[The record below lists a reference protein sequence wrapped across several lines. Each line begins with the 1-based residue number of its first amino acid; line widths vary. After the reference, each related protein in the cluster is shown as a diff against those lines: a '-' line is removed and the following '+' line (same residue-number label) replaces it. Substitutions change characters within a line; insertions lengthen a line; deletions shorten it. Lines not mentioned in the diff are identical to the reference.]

1 MRILAAALTAVM
13 LSGAAMSSQA
23 WAHHGWDSYDTAKQ
37 TKLTVK
43 IEKAAVGNP
52 HAELWSTHEGKPI
65 YIILSPPG
73 RMMDRG
79 LKADMLPVGKTVIV
93 DAQPS
98 TVTTGE
104 WKAINITVDGKEY
117 SLMR

>member
-1 MRILAAALTAVM
+1 MRIVAAALAAVM
-13 LSGAAMSSQA
+13 LSGTA
-23 WAHHGWDSYDTAKQ
+23 WAHHGWDSYDVAKQ

-52 HAELWSTHEGKPI
+52 HAELWAKVDGKPA

-73 RMMDRG
+73 RMQDRG
-79 LKADMLPVGKTVIV
+79 LTAEMLPVGKTVTV
-93 DAQPS
+93 EVQPS
-98 TVTTGE
+98 KVNAGE